1 MNDPHIYNG
10 TRREAIVFTW
20 DEIYCARHD
29 NSFTL
34 PLTHVWFICDS
45 KMYKYLTLLEN
56 GQL

>member
-34 PLTHVWFICDS
+34 PLTHVWFICDL
-45 KMYKYLTLLEN
+45 KMYIPLEN